1 MVHYKEDAMLRRTLI
16 QFLVGTAM
24 GLGSGTALAGEDFDI
39 IEGIHYKP
47 VPKPHATQQKTVT
60 EIFYYGCPHCYHLEP
75 SLDNWLKT
83 KPADVTFNRVP
94 AVLNNPNWIFMARV
108 FYTAKELGILDQFH
122 KAYFKAIQ
130 EEHKYI
136 FTPEALAEFVA
147 PMGVTKADYIAM
159 FKSFKVDQE
168 VQKARRLTEDYGVD
182 GVPAIVVNGK
192 YRTDVPMATS
202 KPKLWQVVNYLLN
215 Q

>member
-1 MVHYKEDAMLRRTLI
+1 MLRRTLI
-16 QFLVGTAM
+16 QLLIGSSIT
-24 GLGSGTALAGEDFDI
+24 LGSSIAYAGNDFGI
-39 IEGIHYKP
+39 IEGIHYKR
-47 VPKPHATQQKTVT
+47 VPKPHPTQHKTVT

-75 SLDNWLKT
+75 SLEAWLKT
-83 KPADVTFNRVP
+83 KPAEVTFNRIP

-122 KAYFKAIQ
+122 KAYFDAIQ
-130 EEHKYI
+130 KERKRI

-147 PMGVTKADYIAM
+147 PMGVPKADYIAM
-159 FKSFKVDQE
+159 FKSFKVDQD
-168 VQKARRLTEDYGVD
+168 VQQARRLTEDYGVD

-202 KPKLWQVVNYLLN
+202 KQKMWQVVNYLLN